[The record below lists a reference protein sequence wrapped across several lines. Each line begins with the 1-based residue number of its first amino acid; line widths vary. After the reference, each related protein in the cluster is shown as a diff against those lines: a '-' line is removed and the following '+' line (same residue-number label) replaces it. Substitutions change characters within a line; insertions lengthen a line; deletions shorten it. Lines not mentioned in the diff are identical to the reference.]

1 MKRLFV
7 LAMILIMS
15 VCASIT
21 TFAAQEVG
29 SGVAGETNNQGS
41 YSTDHEQHGMY
52 DPVSP
57 EDILDLDHVTTDDLQ
72 DKIDEKGGDVINVI
86 IRVCRY
92 ICIAAFPIG
101 CIMFILGL
109 LGNKKLVAAGVF
121 TIVFAGIGYAGVTCA
136 PEIVHFVASWAAS

>member
-1 MKRLFV
+1 MKRFFI
-7 LAMILIMS
+7 LAMVLVMS
-15 VCASIT
+15 VCMSVTA
-21 TFAAQEVG
+21 FADQEVG
-29 SGVAGETNNQGS
+29 SGIAGETNDQETSEGYNG
-41 YSTDHEQHGMY
+41 QHGMY

-57 EDILDLDHVTTDDLQ
+57 EDLLDLDQVTTDDLQ
-72 DKIDEKGGDVINVI
+72 NKIDEKGSDVINVI

-121 TIVFAGIGYAGVTCA
+121 TIIFAGIGYAGVTCA